1 MKSPIHMVLLTALV
15 SSSFLVTDAQAC
27 GLFYYWKWCRYQKL
41 KYYFE
46 GSSETGSGPVNYGG
60 PKASGNGTNNPP
72 VPGGGATGGGG
83 QGGGGQGG
91 VTPSPSDRQ
100 NGNGQKPAD
109 STGQPPTVG
118 GRDSL
123 GTNLYFVSR
132 LAQTS
137 WEQNMAELRAS
148 IQQLR
153 GLNELHQSVEKLD
166 QRVESLHGRLEQLDS
181 KVDQI
186 DKNIKDLLELLKQ
199 DRGSNTPPANP

>member
-1 MKSPIHMVLLTALV
+1 MKKNICMVLLTALI

-41 KYYFE
+41 KHYFE
-46 GSSETGSGPVNYGG
+46 GSSETGSVNYGG
-60 PKASGNGTNNPP
+60 PKASGNGTNQPA
-72 VPGGGATGGGG
+72 VPGATP

-100 NGNGQKPAD
+100 NGNGQNPAD

-199 DRGSNTPPANP
+199 NRGPNTPPANP